1 LIKAIAPA
9 LALLLLAS
17 AAQAQQRDFDKVSI
31 RTQPLTPNVAVLF
44 GEGGNI
50 GVSHGQ
56 DGTVL
61 IDDQYAP
68 LTPRIAAAVAAIPAT
83 PVKFVINTHWH
94 GDHSGGNE
102 NLGKAGAVII
112 AQDHV
117 RQRMSTEQVSSF
129 LKRTTPPSP
138 KAALPVITFHHEVT
152 LHLNGDT
159 ISVTHVPHA
168 HTDGDALVKF
178 VGANILH
185 TGDVFVRYGLPFI
198 DTESG
203 GSARGMIAAQDAI
216 LALADTNTRIIP
228 GHGEVATRADVAAF
242 RTMLETI
249 VNRVEAGIKAGKT
262 LAQIQAEKPAAEWD
276 TNPKAFVTGEP
287 FVAGVYASLM
297 APPAGHH
304 KGGGHP
310 HH

>member
-1 LIKAIAPA
+1 MIRSIAPA
-9 LALLLLAS
+9 LAGLLLATT
-17 AAQAQQRDFDKVSI
+17 AHAQADRFAGVTI

-50 GVSHGQ
+50 GVSHGA

-68 LTPRIAAAVAAIPAT
+68 LTPKITAAIAALPAT

-117 RQRMSTEQVSSF
+117 RERMSTEQVSNF

-138 KAALPVITFHHEVT
+138 GAALPVITFHHEVT

-159 ISVTHVPHA
+159 IRVTHVPHA

-178 VGANILH
+178 VNANVLH

-198 DTESG
+198 DIDSG

-216 LALADTNTRIIP
+216 LALADANTKIIP
-228 GHGEVATRADVAAF
+228 GHGEVATRADVIAF

-249 VNRVEAGIKAGKT
+249 IGRVEAGMKAGKT
-262 LAQIQAEKPAAEWD
+262 LAQIQAEKPAAQWD
-276 TNPKAFVTGEP
+276 TNPKAFVTGDA
-287 FVAGVYASLM
+287 FVAMVHASLS
-297 APPAGHH
+297 APAHGHGKKAGHSH
-304 KGGGHP
+304 
-310 HH
+310 

>member
-1 LIKAIAPA
+1 MRLSTLATC
-9 LALLLLAS
+9 ALLLATPA
-17 AAQAQQRDFDKVSI
+17 AAQQDFSKVEI
-31 RTQPLTPNVAVLF
+31 RTQALTPNVAVLF
-44 GEGGNI
+44 GAGGNI
-50 GVSHGQ
+50 GVSHGE

-68 LTPRIAAAVAAIPAT
+68 LTPKIVAAVAAIPAS

-94 GDHSGGNE
+94 GDHAGGNE

-117 RQRMSTEQVSSF
+117 RQRLSTEQVSTF

-138 KAALPVITFHHEVT
+138 KAALPVITFDQSVT

-178 VGANILH
+178 ETANILH

-198 DTESG
+198 DIESG
-203 GSARGMIAAQDAI
+203 GSARGMISAQDAI
-216 LALADTNTRIIP
+216 LALADANTRIIP
-228 GHGEVATRADVAAF
+228 GHGEVATRADVIAF
-242 RTMLETI
+242 RDMLAAI
-249 VNRVEAGIKAGKT
+249 VNRVDAGIKAGKT
-262 LAQIQAEKPAAEWD
+262 LPQIQAEKPAAQWD
-276 TNPKAFVTGEP
+276 TNPKAFVTGDA
-287 FVAGVYASLM
+287 FVAMVHASLT
-297 APPAGHH
+297 APQSHSHGDGH
-304 KGGGHP
+304 K

>member
-1 LIKAIAPA
+1 RLAAAALCLAAPA
-9 LALLLLAS
+9 V
-17 AAQAQQRDFDKVSI
+17 AQQQDFSKVEI
-31 RTQPLTPNVAVLF
+31 KTQPLSPNVAVLF
-44 GEGGNI
+44 GAGGNI
-50 GVSHGQ
+50 GVSHGP

-68 LTPRIAAAVAAIPAT
+68 LTPKIVAAVAALPAT

-117 RQRMSTEQVSSF
+117 RERMSTEQVSKF

-138 KAALPVITFHHEVT
+138 RAALPVITFHHEVT

-198 DTESG
+198 DVESG
-203 GSARGMIAAQDAI
+203 GTAKGMLAAQDAI
-216 LALADTNTRIIP
+216 LALADAETKIIP
-228 GHGEVATRADVAAF
+228 GHGEVAGRADVIAF
-242 RTMLETI
+242 RAMISEI
-249 VNRVEAGIKAGKT
+249 VGKVEAGIAAGKS
-262 LAQIQAEKPAAEWD
+262 LAQIQAEKPAARWD
-276 TNPKAFVTGEP
+276 TNPNAFVSGDA
-287 FVAGVYASLM
+287 FVASVHASLTQ
-297 APPAGHH
+297 PHQHREGH
-304 KGGGHP
+304 GHQ
-310 HH
+310 